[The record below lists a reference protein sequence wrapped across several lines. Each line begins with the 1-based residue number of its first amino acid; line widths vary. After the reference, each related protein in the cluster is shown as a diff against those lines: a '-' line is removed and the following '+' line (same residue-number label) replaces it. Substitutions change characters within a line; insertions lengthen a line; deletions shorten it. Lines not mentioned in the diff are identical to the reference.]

1 VNENGPFRRRIWRLL
16 KVGATLAILAG
27 VFYWLRFTPIPV
39 KQHRVE
45 RGNIVATVMGT
56 GTLEA
61 RVKATISPKISGRLE
76 AVLVDQ
82 GDRVTGGQVLATLD
96 NRDLV
101 QQVAIAEAGIAAA
114 HAGVDLVEADAV
126 RAKAVFDQAERDYQ
140 RFSNLT
146 TAQVAT
152 SAEFEKASESLAV
165 AEAGLTRSRAA
176 IVEAKKQVIS
186 TEKTLEFQRARLADA
201 ILPAPFDGLIVRR
214 QRDPGDVVVPGGA
227 VLSLVSTEE
236 MWISAWVDE
245 TQMPGLAPGQKAS
258 LVFRSEPGKSYE
270 GVVARLG
277 READRETREF
287 IVDVRANE
295 LPANWAVGQRAE
307 VYIETGKKEDCVAL
321 PIDWVLWK
329 EGQPGVFLND
339 SGKARWRSLS
349 LGLSGRDAVEIVE
362 GLAPGDVVIQ
372 PLAPNAKPLAEGR
385 KVVAP

>member
-1 VNENGPFRRRIWRLL
+1 MNENGPFRRRIWRLL